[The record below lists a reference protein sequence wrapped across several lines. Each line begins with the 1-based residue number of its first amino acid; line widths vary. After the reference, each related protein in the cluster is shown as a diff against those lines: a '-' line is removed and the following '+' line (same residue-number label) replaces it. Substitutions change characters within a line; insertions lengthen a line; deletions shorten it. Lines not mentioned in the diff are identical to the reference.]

1 MILPMR
7 CSLLLLAGAVLAGA
21 GPSLSGHAPAGAAG
35 DIPIRIVVTD
45 SRGRAVSGLSA
56 ADVEISES
64 GRPQTLQTFAAVK
77 SGPRTFGFLLD
88 DYHVSEPAAARVVT
102 PLLEF
107 IDQHVRAD
115 DVVFVMRPLD
125 QASALAPVRDRDE
138 LRAMISMFAGRKGN
152 YASQNAFE
160 AEYLST
166 APPTAARQRAQIVRA
181 AMQALATAMSR
192 FAGPGDVDA
201 RAMIVVTEGFSAEE
215 RGRERLATLRT
226 VARAARLGNV
236 AVYVLDPSIDG
247 QASSAFGEQWQSL
260 ATQTGGILATGTSSL
275 TPRLTQVSADLD
287 ASYVVT
293 VPKPEKEDG
302 AYHRLD
308 IKVKRKNVAVRA
320 PSGYWAPIAAE
331 RVTPP
336 TRPSMSTYLKTP
348 HNSGLIYPWFR
359 MTRAGAGRT
368 RVTFSW
374 AAKAPSRGTRIAFS
388 AITFEG
394 AKITEGQVGVRG
406 AEPGPTHAEFEA
418 PPGPIQISLA
428 ISDASGKLLDTEVR
442 YIEVPSLETSGTL
455 IAAVDVVRTQTLREF
470 LALQLNADV
479 LPAETREFY
488 RHDRLIVRV
497 HAFASDRDAPVVRA
511 RLLNPR
517 GQPMRDLEPLPA
529 VDGIPQFDLPLA
541 NYARGDYRI
550 EVSATSGASTTAQL
564 VTFRLVG

>member
-21 GPSLSGHAPAGAAG
+21 GPSLSGHAPEGAAG

-102 PLLEF
+102 SLLEF

-125 QASALAPVRDRDE
+125 QASSLAPVRDRDE

-192 FAGPGDVDA
+192 FAGPGDVDRPA
-201 RAMIVVTEGFSAEE
+201 AMIVVTEGFSAEE

-260 ATQTGGILATGTSSL
+260 ATQTGGILDNRYL
-275 TPRLTQVSADLD
+275 VAD
-287 ASYVVT
+287 
-293 VPKPEKEDG
+293 
-302 AYHRLD
+302 
-308 IKVKRKNVAVRA
+308 
-320 PSGYWAPIAAE
+320 
-331 RVTPP
+331 
-336 TRPSMSTYLKTP
+336 
-348 HNSGLIYPWFR
+348 
-359 MTRAGAGRT
+359 GR
-368 RVTFSW
+368 
-374 AAKAPSRGTRIAFS
+374 G
-388 AITFEG
+388 
-394 AKITEGQVGVRG
+394 
-406 AEPGPTHAEFEA
+406 
-418 PPGPIQISLA
+418 
-428 ISDASGKLLDTEVR
+428 
-442 YIEVPSLETSGTL
+442 
-455 IAAVDVVRTQTLREF
+455 
-470 LALQLNADV
+470 
-479 LPAETREFY
+479 
-488 RHDRLIVRV
+488 
-497 HAFASDRDAPVVRA
+497 
-511 RLLNPR
+511 
-517 GQPMRDLEPLPA
+517 
-529 VDGIPQFDLPLA
+529 
-541 NYARGDYRI
+541 
-550 EVSATSGASTTAQL
+550 
-564 VTFRLVG
+564 